1 MRYKGTCPP
10 NSPGYRG
17 PHTGFLQWD
26 TENDNNGDSR
36 VGVFP
41 GVELRSSSVPI
52 PQVAIIVEHLEL
64 NLRFSIISKVL
75 NGLELLET
83 FHLIWTKN
91 MNIYH
96 CGS

>member
-1 MRYKGTCPP
+1 MIIMVMVVLEY
-10 NSPGYRG
+10 
-17 PHTGFLQWD
+17 
-26 TENDNNGDSR
+26 
-36 VGVFP
+36 FP
-41 GVELRSSSVPI
+41 TVIEISGVELRSSSVPI

-75 NGLELLET
+75 NGLVLLET